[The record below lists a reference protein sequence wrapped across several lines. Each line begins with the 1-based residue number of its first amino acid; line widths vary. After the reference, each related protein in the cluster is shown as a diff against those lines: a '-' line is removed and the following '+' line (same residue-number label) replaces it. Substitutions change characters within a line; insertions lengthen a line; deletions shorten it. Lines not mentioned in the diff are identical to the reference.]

1 MSWLVH
7 RLFHPRHRMIRA
19 LRPNVTAVE
28 VLDTPHIPTK
38 RAQHEISERVLTF
51 LKET

>member
-1 MSWLVH
+1 MAWLVH
-7 RLFHPRHRMIRA
+7 RLFHTRDRMIRA
-19 LRPNVTAVE
+19 LRPNVKAVE

-38 RAQHEISERVLTF
+38 RAQQEISERVLTF

>member
-1 MSWLVH
+1 MAWLVY
-7 RLFHPRHRMIRA
+7 RLFHTRDRMIRA

-38 RAQHEISERVLTF
+38 RQHEINERVLTF